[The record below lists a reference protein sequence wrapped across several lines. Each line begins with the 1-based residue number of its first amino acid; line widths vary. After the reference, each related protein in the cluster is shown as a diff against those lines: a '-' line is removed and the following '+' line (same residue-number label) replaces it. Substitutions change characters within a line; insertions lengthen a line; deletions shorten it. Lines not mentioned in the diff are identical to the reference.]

1 MEPSNDFR
9 AVGPSGVQGFEVWG
23 VYGFRRFRGLR
34 FEGCKGVW
42 GVSGSLRLSTGDSF
56 KGQNTHCRLL

>member
-23 VYGFRRFRGLR
+23 VYGFRGLR
-34 FEGCKGVW
+34 FEGCKGVLRLRGSRVW

-56 KGQNTHCRLL
+56 